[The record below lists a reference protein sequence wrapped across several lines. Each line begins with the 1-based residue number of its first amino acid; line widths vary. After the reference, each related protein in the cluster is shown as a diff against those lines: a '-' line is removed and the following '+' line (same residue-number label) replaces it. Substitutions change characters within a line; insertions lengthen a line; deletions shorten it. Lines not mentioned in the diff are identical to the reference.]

1 MKIVATWRHAGML
14 FQKYDKALV
23 RLLNIST
30 LPLRI
35 FCVCIRGHVN
45 NTDQYAGLSLLHIRE
60 PCVELMPFGFKTK
73 PNTYSLDLAPSARA
87 RCRGCKQVI
96 GKGEVRVVT
105 YAFVR
110 PNRGTYFVRHVE
122 CATSVFMTAVLKA
135 HGSIECVP
143 ISGDMDGNTVV
154 STRAL
159 LQKLCV

>member
-1 MKIVATWRHAGML
+1 MATWRHAGMI
-14 FQKYDKALV
+14 FQKYEKALV

-60 PCVELMPFGFKTK
+60 YSPCVELMPFGFKTK
-73 PNTYSLDLAPSARA
+73 PNAYSLDLAPSARA

-105 YAFVR
+105 HAFVR
-110 PNRGTYFVRHVE
+110 PNRGTYFVRHAE

-135 HGSIECVP
+135 HGSVECVP
-143 ISGDMDGNTVV
+143 VSEDIDGNTVV

-159 LQKLCV
+159 LNKLCV